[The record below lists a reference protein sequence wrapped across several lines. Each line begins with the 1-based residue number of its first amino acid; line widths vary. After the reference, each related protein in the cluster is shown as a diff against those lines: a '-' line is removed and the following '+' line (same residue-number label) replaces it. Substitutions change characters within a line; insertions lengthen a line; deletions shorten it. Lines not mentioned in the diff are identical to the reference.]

1 MLVRGGSDYVAR
13 QCWEKKS
20 IHGPNFIDI
29 VIAQYDIEV
38 VITIDEPA
46 LEAPWRLP
54 RGRKAAQ
61 TPAMAQY
68 GPAE

>member
-1 MLVRGGSDYVAR
+1 ML
-13 QCWEKKS
+13 EKKS

-46 LEAPWRLP
+46 SGEPLGASWCGFANTVDEIVIDEVSVIGLL
-54 RGRKAAQ
+54 
-61 TPAMAQY
+61 
-68 GPAE
+68 